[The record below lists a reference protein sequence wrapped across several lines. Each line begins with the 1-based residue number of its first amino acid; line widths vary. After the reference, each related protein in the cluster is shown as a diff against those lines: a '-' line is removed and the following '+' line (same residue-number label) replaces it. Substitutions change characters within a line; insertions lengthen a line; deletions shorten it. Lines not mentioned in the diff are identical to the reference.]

1 MIPRNRRLLQ
11 GCGAALLL
19 LAVGLLVLPRLAA
32 TRAMNDSAGR
42 NAPVDP
48 SETSAENLPSLG
60 SSPGFTLTDQ
70 RGRSF
75 DASALAGKVWVADF
89 VFTRCVLVCPVLSR
103 QMVRLQEA
111 TADAGLADATRF
123 VSFSVDPEHDTP
135 EVLAAYAE
143 RHGAD
148 TSRWSFLTGNR
159 AEMWSLIRDD
169 FLLLVSPTPDNPI
182 NPIEH
187 SPRMLLIDRTG
198 EIRGR
203 YDGTVPEE
211 VDALE
216 RDLRRLAS
224 RGSGGVARSEAP

>member
-1 MIPRNRRLLQ
+1 MSTRSRRLLQ

-32 TRAMNDSAGR
+32 TRQPDGPDGR
-42 NAPVDP
+42 NHPVNP
-48 SETSAENLPSLG
+48 SETSAGILPFLG
-60 SSPGFTLTDQ
+60 EAPPFRLTDQ
-70 RGRSF
+70 RGRPFAGST
-75 DASALAGKVWVADF
+75 LRGKVWVADF

-103 QMVRLQEA
+103 QMARLQEA
-111 TADAGLADATRF
+111 TEAAGLADATRF

-135 EVLAAYAE
+135 EVLAAYAQ

-159 AEMWSLIRDD
+159 DEMWSLVRDG
-169 FLLLVSPTPDNPI
+169 FLLLVSPTPDDPI

-187 SPRMLLIDRTG
+187 TPRMLLIDRSG

-216 RDLRRLAS
+216 RDLLRLAS
-224 RGSGGVARSEAP
+224 P